1 MAAKIDFGLMHIY
14 QIFKTWHIEQRV
26 IAYVL
31 FIDELHQGLIFEEGN
46 FPALLPLYATANVYM
61 QARDTFYVYAHFF
74 SLSPISYFFRAD
86 VTLSQACYRTNLGGA
101 LCNVT
106 PPPKKRRK
114 NTNVNI
120 FVQSYCGTLMTGVS

>member
-61 QARDTFYVYAHFF
+61 QARDTFYVYAHFSHYLQF
-74 SLSPISYFFRAD
+74 PVSLEQMLHCHRHVIEP
-86 VTLSQACYRTNLGGA
+86 T
-101 LCNVT
+101 
-106 PPPKKRRK
+106 
-114 NTNVNI
+114 
-120 FVQSYCGTLMTGVS
+120 